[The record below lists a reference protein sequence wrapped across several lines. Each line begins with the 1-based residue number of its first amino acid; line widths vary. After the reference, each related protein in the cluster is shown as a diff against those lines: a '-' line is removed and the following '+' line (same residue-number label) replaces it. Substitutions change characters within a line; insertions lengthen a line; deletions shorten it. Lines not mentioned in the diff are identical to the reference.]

1 MSGIA
6 RKSFTKTLK
15 GFRQEKKEEH
25 TAQCTRLSAQAFKA
39 VAWLQGWLAV

>member
-15 GFRQEKKEEH
+15 GFRQETKGAHNTTHQVK
-25 TAQCTRLSAQAFKA
+25 CSGF
-39 VAWLQGWLAV
+39 